1 MPGQRIR
8 EVRALRKAYAESN
21 PDSGVVTTQRDWMSG
36 DTIVAHFD
44 SLVSTDTASKPRIR
58 EIVAEGNARSFY
70 QMKNS
75 KGPQT
80 APTVNYVVGRI
91 IDIVFESAK
100 VSTVTV
106 TDKATGVLIEPAEAS
121 ATTKTG
127 PGAGQNTKTPG
138 TTRPGAT
145 AKPPTTTKPPTVT
158 KPPDAVKPPSGQ
170 Q

>member
-1 MPGQRIR
+1 MR
-8 EVRALRKAYAESN
+8 
-21 PDSGVVTTQRDWMSG
+21 G

-58 EIVAEGNARSFY
+58 EIIAEGNAKSFY

-91 IDIVFESAK
+91 IDIVFENAK

-121 ATTKTG
+121 AAKPGTVPGPNSKTPATTK
-127 PGAGQNTKTPG
+127 P
-138 TTRPGAT
+138 AT
-145 AKPPTTTKPPTVT
+145 IKPPTVT
-158 KPPDAVKPPSGQ
+158 KPPSVVKPPPVPQ
-170 Q
+170 